1 MDIFLRNMDEAA
13 IKHIDEIAKRQGR
26 SRQEF
31 LKNYLELL
39 ANYPSII
46 QHEDRLEKIVESQ
59 MKAMNMFNEKMN
71 KFTAYLR
78 ELGLEDDEE

>member
-13 IKHIDEIAKRQGR
+13 IKHIDELAKRRGV

-39 ANYPSII
+39 AYYPTLI
-46 QHEDRLEKIVESQ
+46 QREDRLEKIVEDQ
-59 MKAMNMFNEKMN
+59 MRWMNLFNEKMN

-78 ELGLEDDEE
+78 ELGLEDDE

>member
-1 MDIFLRNMDEAA
+1 MDIFLRNLDEAA
-13 IKHIDEIAKRQGR
+13 IKHIDELAERKGI

-39 ANYPSII
+39 AHYPTLI
-46 QHEDRLEKIVESQ
+46 QREDRLEKIVEDQ
-59 MKAMNMFNEKMN
+59 MRWMNLFNEKMG